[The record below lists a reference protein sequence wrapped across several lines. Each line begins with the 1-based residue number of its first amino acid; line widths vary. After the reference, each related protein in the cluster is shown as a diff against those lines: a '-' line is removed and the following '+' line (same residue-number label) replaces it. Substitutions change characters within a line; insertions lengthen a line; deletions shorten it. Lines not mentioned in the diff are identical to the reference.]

1 MNTTRLYA
9 HTSAA
14 AAALLTVGAIYPY
27 LHTPRWIAAA
37 TLVTACCLAWNARR
51 CYEQARR
58 ERMVEQRL
66 QRLGHNHRQAV
77 AEPSSP
83 CCSFWRHTDN
93 QVHGPDCT
101 RPAPAPTGL
110 TPAEQQAFE
119 QLTQLFHE
127 TGDAA

>member
-14 AAALLTVGAIYPY
+14 AAALLTAGAIHPY

-66 QRLGHNHRQAV
+66 ERLNDDTV
-77 AEPSSP
+77 LVELPPP
-83 CCSFWRHTDN
+83 CCSFWQHSDGE
-93 QVHGPDCT
+93 VHGPDCT
-101 RPAPAPTGL
+101 RPTTTL
-110 TPAEQQAFE
+110 THAEERAFAE
-119 QLTQLFHE
+119 IT
-127 TGDAA
+127 AALHQPGGAA